1 MKKLFTMLAAFFMA
15 ATVSAGTNLFDA
27 STATL
32 ESWFGDAGWA
42 TITTSTATY
51 DAATGTIT
59 CNINQPA
66 YGQWHAQIKLHT
78 VGITLDKAKNYE
90 FKCTFNANNAVNN
103 VTVKLFDDKEL
114 SGKADIALAA
124 GNTDYTSAA
133 FKGDTIGNGVIVFD
147 LGFAKEGDVVTIS
160 NIVLQETTAAVVED
174 PKPTTAPAAPTADAA
189 TVLSVYSDTYTAA
202 ATFGFCEGWGQ
213 STSLEELTLD
223 GNHVLYYK
231 KFNYLGWATST
242 PIDASTCTGLHMD
255 IWAPKTADLRV
266 VPIFGGEGLQTDDS
280 KGKTV
285 SLKEGWNSVDFTLA
299 TDFAGLDLTS
309 IFQFKFDNGT
319 AEQFAIDNVYFS
331 GYTAP
336 AVTYTSLADIFNHA
350 EGDTLVLKDFEV
362 TYAPEADTRC
372 YYIKDATASSL
383 IYKSNYGLVAG
394 DKVAKGMVATVKIY
408 NGLYELIPVT
418 PKEEL
423 TITPGTPAQPALATS
438 APTAADQNKYVVYK
452 NVTVAADTAFL
463 ASNQNKVYGIMG
475 NDTILFY
482 NSFKIAATLE
492 AGKQYTIEA
501 VNSVHYNP
509 QALPITVTEQ
519 VPVED
524 ECAGEH
530 GLYDPA
536 KALINSTYFASDG
549 WGANPGCTADISNG
563 VISIHV
569 DKAFI
574 YMWQGQVFVDPGF
587 TFEAGK
593 AYHYEFDIVSTGKV
607 CMTVKVNDSDEAPFF
622 VQALYDLN
630 IGGGTYHFSTDSVF
644 ANENLVAGKGPLI
657 FGFGWTDANND
668 ITIKCIKI
676 TEIGEAPEPVEERM
690 YIKHPWGTG
699 KDADWAWK
707 EMTQTKYSA
716 IDAWTATGAWGG
728 VGFNI
733 ADNEE
738 GKDAKWFAAET
749 IQFLDKDGIVV
760 TAPAV
765 GTENCQFLYVPM
777 FDVEGSISSPA
788 IVIVPTAEGIENT
801 EVNAKVTKTIRNG
814 QLVILRGGVEYNVLG
829 AQL

>member
-1 MKKLFTMLAAFFMA
+1 MKKLFTMVAAFFMA

-27 STATL
+27 SN
-32 ESWFGDAGWA
+32 ESA
-42 TITTSTATY
+42 
-51 DAATGTIT
+51 
-59 CNINQPA
+59 
-66 YGQWHAQIKLHT
+66 
-78 VGITLDKAKNYE
+78 
-90 FKCTFNANNAVNN
+90 
-103 VTVKLFDDKEL
+103 
-114 SGKADIALAA
+114 
-124 GNTDYTSAA
+124 
-133 FKGDTIGNGVIVFD
+133 
-147 LGFAKEGDVVTIS
+147 
-160 NIVLQETTAAVVED
+160 ED

-189 TVLSVYSDTYTAA
+189 TVLSIYSDTYTAA
-202 ATFGFCEGWGQ
+202 ATFGFCENWGQ
-213 STSLEELTLD
+213 STSLEELNMD

-231 KFNYLGWATST
+231 NFNYLGWQTAT

-255 IWAPKTADLRV
+255 IWAPKAADLRV
-266 VPIFGGEGLQTDDS
+266 VPIFGGKGLKTDDS

-285 SLKEGWNSVDFTLA
+285 SLKEGWNSVDFNLA
-299 TDFAGLDLTS
+299 TDFAGLDLSS
-309 IFQFKFDNGT
+309 IFQFKF
-319 AEQFAIDNVYFS
+319 EQGASQQYAIDNVYFS

-336 AVTYTSLADIFNHA
+336 AVTYTSLAEVYNLA
-350 EGDTLVLKDFEV
+350 EGDTVVLKDFEV
-362 TYAPEADTRC
+362 TCAPAADTRY

-383 IYKSNYGLVAG
+383 IYMSNYGLAAG
-394 DKVAKGMVATVKIY
+394 DKVAKGLVATVKIY

-418 PKEEL
+418 PKAEL
-423 TITPGTPAQPALATS
+423 TITPGTPAQPELATA
-438 APTAADQNKYVVYK
+438 APTVADQNKYVVYK

-463 ASNQNKVYGIMG
+463 ASKNTVLGIMG
-475 NDTILFY
+475 NDTIKFY
-482 NSFKIAATLE
+482 NTFKLTDTLE

-501 VNSVHYNP
+501 VNSVFNNP
-509 QALPITVTEQ
+509 QVFPLSVTEQ
-519 VPVED
+519 VPTED
-524 ECAGEH
+524 PCAGEH
-530 GLYDPA
+530 GLFDPA
-536 KALINSTYFASDG
+536 KALINSTYFASEG

-569 DKAFI
+569 DKAFVE
-574 YMWQGQVFVDPGF
+574 MWQGQVFVNPGF

-607 CMTVKVNDSDEAPFF
+607 CMTVKVNDSDADAFF
-622 VQALYDLN
+622 QQTVYDLN

-644 ANENLVAGKGPLI
+644 ANANLNTAKGPLV

-668 ITIKCIKI
+668 ITIQCIKI
-676 TEIGEAPEPVEERM
+676 TEVGAAPEPVEEKM

-699 KDADWAWK
+699 NEADWAWK
-707 EMTQTKYSA
+707 EMTATKYNA

-728 VGFNI
+728 IGFNI

-749 IQFLDKDGIVV
+749 IQFLNKDGIVV

-801 EVNAKVTKTIRNG
+801 EVNATIIKTIRNG
-814 QLVILRGGVEYNVLG
+814 QLVIMRGGVEYNVLG

>member
-1 MKKLFTMLAAFFMA
+1 MVAAFFMA
-15 ATVSAGTNLFDA
+15 ATMSAGTNLFDA
-27 STATL
+27 SN
-32 ESWFGDAGWA
+32 ESA
-42 TITTSTATY
+42 
-51 DAATGTIT
+51 
-59 CNINQPA
+59 
-66 YGQWHAQIKLHT
+66 
-78 VGITLDKAKNYE
+78 
-90 FKCTFNANNAVNN
+90 
-103 VTVKLFDDKEL
+103 
-114 SGKADIALAA
+114 
-124 GNTDYTSAA
+124 
-133 FKGDTIGNGVIVFD
+133 
-147 LGFAKEGDVVTIS
+147 
-160 NIVLQETTAAVVED
+160 ED

-189 TVLSVYSDTYTAA
+189 TVLSIYSDTYTAA
-202 ATFGFCEGWGQ
+202 ATFGFCENWGQ
-213 STSLEELTLD
+213 STSLEELNMD

-231 KFNYLGWATST
+231 NFNYLGWQTAT

-255 IWAPKTADLRV
+255 IWAATAGDLSV
-266 VPIFGGEGLQTDDS
+266 FPIYGGAGLTTDDS
-280 KGKTV
+280 KSKVV
-285 SLKEGWNSVDFTLA
+285 SLAAGWNSVDFNLA
-299 TDFAGLDLTS
+299 TDFAGLDLSS
-309 IFQFKFDNGT
+309 IFQFKFAQG
-319 AEQFAIDNVYFS
+319 ASQQYAIDNVYFF

-336 AVTYTSLADIFNHA
+336 AVTYTSLAEVYNLA
-350 EGDTLVLKDFEV
+350 EGDTVVLKDFEV
-362 TYAPEADTRC
+362 TCAPAADTRY

-383 IYKSNYGLVAG
+383 IYKSNYGLAAG
-394 DKVAKGMVATVKIY
+394 DKVAKGMVATVHIH

-418 PKEEL
+418 PKAEL
-423 TITPGTPAQPALATS
+423 TITPGTPAQPELATS

-463 ASNQNKVYGIMG
+463 ASKNTVLGIMG
-475 NDTILFY
+475 NDTIKFY
-482 NSFKIAATLE
+482 NTFKLTDTLKV
-492 AGKQYTIEA
+492 GKQYTIEA
-501 VNSVHYNP
+501 VNSVYNVP
-509 QALPITVTEQ
+509 QALPLVVTEQ

-536 KALINSTYFASDG
+536 KALINSTYFASEG
-549 WGANPGCTADISNG
+549 WGPNPGCTADISNG

-569 DKAFI
+569 DKAFVD
-574 YMWQGQVFVDPGF
+574 MWQGQVFVDPGF

-607 CMTVKVNDSDEAPFF
+607 CMTVKVNDSDETLFF
-622 VQALYDLN
+622 MQTLYDLN

-644 ANENLVAGKGPLI
+644 ANENLVAGKGPLV

-676 TEIGEAPEPVEERM
+676 TEVGDAPEPEEEHM

-707 EMTQTKYSA
+707 EMTQTKHNA

-749 IQFLDKDGIVV
+749 IQFLNKDGIVV

-801 EVNAKVTKTIRNG
+801 EVNATIIKTIRNG
-814 QLVILRGGVEYNVLG
+814 QLVIMRGGVEYNVLG

>member
-1 MKKLFTMLAAFFMA
+1 MVAAFFMA
-15 ATVSAGTNLFDA
+15 ATMSAGTNLFDA
-27 STATL
+27 SN
-32 ESWFGDAGWA
+32 ESA
-42 TITTSTATY
+42 
-51 DAATGTIT
+51 
-59 CNINQPA
+59 
-66 YGQWHAQIKLHT
+66 
-78 VGITLDKAKNYE
+78 
-90 FKCTFNANNAVNN
+90 
-103 VTVKLFDDKEL
+103 
-114 SGKADIALAA
+114 
-124 GNTDYTSAA
+124 
-133 FKGDTIGNGVIVFD
+133 
-147 LGFAKEGDVVTIS
+147 
-160 NIVLQETTAAVVED
+160 ED

-189 TVLSVYSDTYTAA
+189 TVLSIYSDTYTAA
-202 ATFGFCEGWGQ
+202 ATFGFCENWGQ
-213 STSLEELTLD
+213 STSLEELNLD

-231 KFNYLGWATST
+231 NFNYLGWQTAT

-255 IWAPKTADLRV
+255 IWAATAGDLSV
-266 VPIFGGEGLQTDDS
+266 FPIYGGAGLTTDDS
-280 KGKTV
+280 KSKVV
-285 SLKEGWNSVDFTLA
+285 SLAAGWNSVDFNLA
-299 TDFAGLDLTS
+299 TDFAGLDLSS
-309 IFQFKFDNGT
+309 IFQFKFAQG
-319 AEQFAIDNVYFS
+319 ASQQYAIDNVYFS

-336 AVTYTSLADIFNHA
+336 AVTYTSLAEVYNLA
-350 EGDTLVLKDFEV
+350 EGDTVVLKDFEV
-362 TYAPEADTRC
+362 TCVPAADTRY

-383 IYKSNYGLVAG
+383 IYMSNYGLAAG
-394 DKVAKGMVATVKIY
+394 DKVAKGLVATVKIY
-408 NGLYELIPVT
+408 KGLYELIPVT
-418 PKEEL
+418 PKAEL
-423 TITPGTPAQPALATS
+423 TITSGTPAQPELATA
-438 APTAADQNKYVVYK
+438 APTVADQNKYVVYK
-452 NVTVAADTAFL
+452 NITVAADTAFL
-463 ASNQNKVYGIMG
+463 ASKNTVLGIMG
-475 NDTILFY
+475 NDTIKFY
-482 NSFKIAATLE
+482 NTFKLTDTLKV
-492 AGKQYTIEA
+492 GKQYTIEA
-501 VNSVHYNP
+501 VNSVYNTP
-509 QALPITVTEQ
+509 QVFPLVVTEQ

-536 KALINSTYFASDG
+536 KALINSTYFASEG
-549 WGANPGCTADISNG
+549 WGPNPGCTADISNG

-569 DKAFI
+569 DKAFVD
-574 YMWQGQVFVDPGF
+574 MWQGQVFVDPGF

-622 VQALYDLN
+622 MKAVYDLN
-630 IGGGTYHFSTDSVF
+630 IDGGTYHFSTDSVF
-644 ANENLVAGKGPLI
+644 ANENLVAGKGPLV

-676 TEIGEAPEPVEERM
+676 TEVGDAPEPEEEHM

-707 EMTQTKYSA
+707 EMTQTKHNA

-749 IQFLDKDGIVV
+749 IQFLNKDGIVV

-765 GTENCQFLYVPM
+765 GTENCQFLYVPL

-801 EVNAKVTKTIRNG
+801 EVNATIIKTIRNG
-814 QLVILRGGVEYNVLG
+814 QLVIMRGGVEYNVLG

>member
-1 MKKLFTMLAAFFMA
+1 MKKLFTMVAAFFMA
-15 ATVSAGTNLFDA
+15 AAVSAGTNLFDA
-27 STATL
+27 SN
-32 ESWFGDAGWA
+32 ESA
-42 TITTSTATY
+42 
-51 DAATGTIT
+51 
-59 CNINQPA
+59 
-66 YGQWHAQIKLHT
+66 
-78 VGITLDKAKNYE
+78 
-90 FKCTFNANNAVNN
+90 
-103 VTVKLFDDKEL
+103 
-114 SGKADIALAA
+114 
-124 GNTDYTSAA
+124 
-133 FKGDTIGNGVIVFD
+133 
-147 LGFAKEGDVVTIS
+147 
-160 NIVLQETTAAVVED
+160 ED

-189 TVLSVYSDTYTAA
+189 TVLSIYSDTYTAA
-202 ATFGFCEGWGQ
+202 ATFGFCENWGQ
-213 STSLEELTLD
+213 STSLEELNMD

-231 KFNYLGWATST
+231 NFNYLGWQTAT

-255 IWAPKTADLRV
+255 IWAATAGDLRV
-266 VPIFGGEGLQTDDS
+266 FPIYGGAGLTTDDS
-280 KGKTV
+280 KFKVV

-299 TDFAGLDLTS
+299 TDFAGLDLSS
-309 IFQFKFDNGT
+309 IFQFKFDQG
-319 AEQFAIDNVYFS
+319 ASQQYAIDNVYFS

-336 AVTYTSLADIFNHA
+336 AVTYTSLAEVYNLA
-350 EGDTLVLKDFEV
+350 KGDTVVLKDFEV
-362 TYAPEADTRC
+362 TCVPAADTRY

-383 IYKSNYGLVAG
+383 IYKSNYGLAAG
-394 DKVAKGMVATVKIY
+394 DKVAKGMVAKVDIY

-418 PKEEL
+418 PKAEL
-423 TITPGTPAQPALATS
+423 TITSGTPAQPALATA
-438 APTAADQNKYVVYK
+438 APTVADQNKYVVYK
-452 NVTVAADTAFL
+452 NITVAADTAFL
-463 ASNQNKVYGIMG
+463 ASKNTVLGIMG
-475 NDTILFY
+475 NDTIKFY
-482 NSFKIAATLE
+482 NMFKLTDTLKV
-492 AGKQYTIEA
+492 GKQYTIEA
-501 VNSVHYNP
+501 VNSVYNNP
-509 QALPITVTEQ
+509 QALPLVVTEQ

-536 KALINSTYFASDG
+536 KALINSTYFASEG
-549 WGANPGCTADISNG
+549 WGPNQGCTADISNG

-569 DKAFI
+569 DKAFVD
-574 YMWQGQVFVDPGF
+574 MWQGQVFVDPGF

-622 VQALYDLN
+622 MQALYDLN

-644 ANENLVAGKGPLI
+644 ANENLVAGKGPLV

-676 TEIGEAPEPVEERM
+676 TEIGDAPEPEEEHM

-707 EMTQTKYSA
+707 EMTQTKHNA

-749 IQFLDKDGIVV
+749 IQFLNKDGIVV

-801 EVNAKVTKTIRNG
+801 EVNATIIKTIRNG
-814 QLVILRGGVEYNVLG
+814 QLIIMRGGVEYNVLG

>member
-1 MKKLFTMLAAFFMA
+1 MVAAFFMA

-27 STATL
+27 SN
-32 ESWFGDAGWA
+32 ESA
-42 TITTSTATY
+42 
-51 DAATGTIT
+51 
-59 CNINQPA
+59 
-66 YGQWHAQIKLHT
+66 
-78 VGITLDKAKNYE
+78 
-90 FKCTFNANNAVNN
+90 
-103 VTVKLFDDKEL
+103 
-114 SGKADIALAA
+114 
-124 GNTDYTSAA
+124 
-133 FKGDTIGNGVIVFD
+133 
-147 LGFAKEGDVVTIS
+147 
-160 NIVLQETTAAVVED
+160 ED

-189 TVLSVYSDTYTAA
+189 TVLSIYSDTYTAA
-202 ATFGFCEGWGQ
+202 ATFGFCENWGQ
-213 STSLEELTLD
+213 STSLEELNMD

-231 KFNYLGWATST
+231 NFNYLGWQTAT

-255 IWAPKTADLRV
+255 IWAPKAADLRV
-266 VPIFGGEGLQTDDS
+266 VPIFGGKGLKTDDS

-285 SLKEGWNSVDFTLA
+285 SLKEGWNSVDFNLA
-299 TDFAGLDLTS
+299 TDFAGLDLSS
-309 IFQFKFDNGT
+309 IFQFKF
-319 AEQFAIDNVYFS
+319 EQGASQQYAIDNVYFS

-336 AVTYTSLADIFNHA
+336 AVTYTSLAEVYNLA
-350 EGDTLVLKDFEV
+350 EGDTVVLKDFEV
-362 TYAPEADTRC
+362 TCAPAADTRY

-383 IYKSNYGLVAG
+383 IYMSNYGLAAG
-394 DKVAKGMVATVKIY
+394 DKVAKGLVATVKIY

-418 PKEEL
+418 PKAEL
-423 TITPGTPAQPALATS
+423 TITPGTPAQPELATA
-438 APTAADQNKYVVYK
+438 APTVADQNKYVVYK

-463 ASNQNKVYGIMG
+463 ASKNTVLGIMG
-475 NDTILFY
+475 NDTIKFY
-482 NSFKIAATLE
+482 NTFKLTDTLE

-501 VNSVHYNP
+501 VNSVFNNP
-509 QALPITVTEQ
+509 QVFPLSVTEQ
-519 VPVED
+519 VPTED
-524 ECAGEH
+524 PCAGEH
-530 GLYDPA
+530 GLFDPA
-536 KALINSTYFASDG
+536 KALINSTYFASEG

-569 DKAFI
+569 DKAFVE
-574 YMWQGQVFVDPGF
+574 MWQGQVFVNPGF

-607 CMTVKVNDSDEAPFF
+607 CMTVKVNDSDADAFF
-622 VQALYDLN
+622 QQTVYDLN

-644 ANENLVAGKGPLI
+644 ANANLNTAKGPLV

-668 ITIKCIKI
+668 ITIQCIKI
-676 TEIGEAPEPVEERM
+676 TEVGAAPEPVEEKM

-699 KDADWAWK
+699 NEADWAWK
-707 EMTQTKYSA
+707 EMTATKYNA

-728 VGFNI
+728 IGFNI

-749 IQFLDKDGIVV
+749 IQFLNKDGIVV

-801 EVNAKVTKTIRNG
+801 EVNATIIKTIRNG
-814 QLVILRGGVEYNVLG
+814 QLVIMRGGVEYNVLG

>member
-1 MKKLFTMLAAFFMA
+1 MA
-15 ATVSAGTNLFDA
+15 AVVSAATNLFDA

-32 ESWFGDAGWA
+32 TSWFGDGNWA
-42 TITTSTATY
+42 ELTTSTATY

-59 CNINQPA
+59 CNIHQA
-66 YGQWHAQIKLHT
+66 SYGQWHAQIKLQT
-78 VGITLDKAKNYE
+78 AGITLDEAKNYE

-103 VTVKLFDDKEL
+103 VTVKVFDDSEL
-114 SGKADIALAA
+114 SYKADLALAA
-124 GNTDYTSAA
+124 GNTDYTTAA
-133 FKGDTIGNGVIVFD
+133 FKGGSVGNGVIVFD
-147 LGFAKEGDVVTIS
+147 LGFAVEGDVVTIS

-174 PKPTTAPAAPTADAA
+174 PKPTTAPDAPTADAA
-189 TVLSVYSDTYTAA
+189 TVLSIYSNSYPAA
-202 ATFGFCEGWGQ
+202 AAFGFCEGWGQ
-213 STSLEELTLD
+213 TTSLEELNLD

-231 KFNYLGWATST
+231 NFNYLGWSTAT

-255 IWAPKTADLRV
+255 IWAPEAGSLRV
-266 VPIFGGEGLQTDDS
+266 FPIYGGAGLTTDDS
-280 KGKTV
+280 KFKV
-285 SLKEGWNSVDFTLA
+285 VNLAEGWNSVDFNLA
-299 TDFAGLDLTS
+299 TDFAGLDLSS
-309 IFQFKFDNGT
+309 IFQFKFDQGT
-319 AEQFAIDNVYFS
+319 AQQYAIDNVYFS

-336 AVTYTSLADIFNHA
+336 AVTYTSLAEVYTHSK
-350 EGDTLVLKDFEV
+350 GDTVVLKDFEV
-362 TYAPEADTRC
+362 TYAPAADTRY
-372 YYIKDATASSL
+372 YYIKDATASGL
-383 IYKSNYGLVAG
+383 IFLKNYGLAAG
-394 DKVAKGMVATVKIY
+394 DKVAKGMVAKVDIF

-418 PKEEL
+418 PKAEL

-463 ASNQNKVYGIMG
+463 ASTKNTVFGIIPTSRDKSG

-501 VNSVHYNP
+501 VNSVYNNP
-509 QALPITVTEQ
+509 QALPIAVTEQ
-519 VPVED
+519 VPTED

-536 KALINSTYFASDG
+536 KALINSTYFATEG
-549 WGANPGCTADISNG
+549 WGANPGCNADISNG

-569 DKAFI
+569 DKAFVD
-574 YMWQGQVFVDPGF
+574 MWQGQVFVDPGF

-622 VQALYDLN
+622 MKAVYDLN

-644 ANENLVAGKGPLI
+644 ANENLATGKGPLV

-668 ITIKCIKI
+668 ITIQCIKI
-676 TEIGEAPEPVEERM
+676 TELGEAPEPEEEHM

-699 KDADWAWK
+699 KDTDWAWK
-707 EMTQTKYSA
+707 EMTQTKYNA
-716 IDAWTATGAWGG
+716 VDAWTATGAWGG

-738 GKDAKWFAAET
+738 GKDAKWFAADA
-749 IQFLDKDGIVV
+749 IQFLNKDGIVV

-765 GTENCQFLYVPM
+765 GTENCQFLYIPM
-777 FDVEGSISSPA
+777 FDAEGAIAKPA
-788 IVIVPTAEGIENT
+788 VVIVPTAEGIEHT

-814 QLVILRGGVEYNVLG
+814 QLVIMRGGVEYNVLG

>member
-1 MKKLFTMLAAFFMA
+1 MKKLFTMVAAFFMA

-27 STATL
+27 SN
-32 ESWFGDAGWA
+32 ESA
-42 TITTSTATY
+42 
-51 DAATGTIT
+51 
-59 CNINQPA
+59 
-66 YGQWHAQIKLHT
+66 
-78 VGITLDKAKNYE
+78 
-90 FKCTFNANNAVNN
+90 
-103 VTVKLFDDKEL
+103 
-114 SGKADIALAA
+114 
-124 GNTDYTSAA
+124 
-133 FKGDTIGNGVIVFD
+133 
-147 LGFAKEGDVVTIS
+147 
-160 NIVLQETTAAVVED
+160 ED
-174 PKPTTAPAAPTADAA
+174 PKPTTSPAAPTADAA
-189 TVLSVYSDTYTAA
+189 TVLSIYSDTYTAA
-202 ATFGFCEGWGQ
+202 ATFGFCESWGQ
-213 STSLEELTLD
+213 STSLEELNLD

-231 KFNYLGWATST
+231 NFNYLGWQTAT

-255 IWAPKTADLRV
+255 IWAATAGDLRV
-266 VPIFGGEGLQTDDS
+266 FPIYGGAGLTTNDS
-280 KGKTV
+280 KFKVV
-285 SLKEGWNSVDFTLA
+285 SLKEGWNSVDFNLA
-299 TDFAGLDLTS
+299 TDFAGLDLSS
-309 IFQFKFDNGT
+309 IFQFKFDQG
-319 AEQFAIDNVYFS
+319 ASQQYAIDNVYFS

-336 AVTYTSLADIFNHA
+336 AVTYTSLAEVYNLA
-350 EGDTLVLKDFEV
+350 EGDTVVLKDFEV
-362 TYAPEADTRC
+362 TCAPAADTRY

-383 IYKSNYGLVAG
+383 IYKSNYGLAAG
-394 DKVAKGMVATVKIY
+394 DKVAKGMVATVHIH

-418 PKEEL
+418 PKAEL
-423 TITPGTPAQPALATS
+423 TITLGTPAQPELATS

-463 ASNQNKVYGIMG
+463 ASKNTVLGIMG
-475 NDTILFY
+475 NDTIKFY
-482 NSFKIAATLE
+482 NTFKLTDTLKV
-492 AGKQYTIEA
+492 GKQYTIEA
-501 VNSVHYNP
+501 VNSVYNNP

-536 KALINSTYFASDG
+536 KALINSTYFASEG

-569 DKAFI
+569 DKAFVD
-574 YMWQGQVFVDPGF
+574 MWQGQVFVDPGF

-607 CMTVKVNDSDEAPFF
+607 CMTVKVNDSDETLFF
-622 VQALYDLN
+622 MQTLYDLN

-644 ANENLVAGKGPLI
+644 ANENLVAGKGPLV

-676 TEIGEAPEPVEERM
+676 TEIGEAPEPEEEHM

-699 KDADWAWK
+699 KNDDWAWK
-707 EMTQTKYSA
+707 EMTPTKHNA

-749 IQFLDKDGIVV
+749 IQFLNKDGIVV

-801 EVNAKVTKTIRNG
+801 EVNATIIKTIRNG
-814 QLVILRGGVEYNVLG
+814 QLVIMRGGVEYNVLG